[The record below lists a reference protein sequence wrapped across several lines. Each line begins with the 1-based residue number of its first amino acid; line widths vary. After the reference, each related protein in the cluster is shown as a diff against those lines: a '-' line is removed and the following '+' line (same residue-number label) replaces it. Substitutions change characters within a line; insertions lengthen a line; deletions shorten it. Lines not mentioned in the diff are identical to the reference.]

1 MPLALKIGFRSSIL
15 QRKTSAFLLVSR
27 GTFVGRIIALGVKT
41 IAVLK
46 ASFRRIR
53 S

>member
-1 MPLALKIGFRSSIL
+1 MPLALNIGFRSNIL
-15 QRKTSAFLLVSR
+15 QQKTSAFLLISR
-27 GTFVGRIIALGVKT
+27 GTFIGRIVTLGVKT